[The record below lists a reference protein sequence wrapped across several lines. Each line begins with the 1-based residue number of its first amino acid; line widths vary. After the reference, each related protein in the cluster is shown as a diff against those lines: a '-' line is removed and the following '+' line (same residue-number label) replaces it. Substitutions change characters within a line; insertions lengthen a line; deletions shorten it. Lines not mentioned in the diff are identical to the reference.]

1 MYHDY
6 YNLVEL
12 PFEGTPD
19 PRFFFES
26 EQHREALA
34 ATEYTV
40 RARKGF
46 ALITGVIGAGK
57 TMIARAIAQKC
68 AGACRIIHL
77 LHGLHTREEVLLQI
91 VAELGVKPTA
101 ADRASLLFVVR
112 DQLLRQA
119 LAGEPVCVIV
129 DEAQTLSDEALDELR
144 LLSNFDTPTERSSQV
159 VLIGQTELR
168 QRLLVPELAPLRQR
182 LAMARTLGPL
192 SEKDTAAY
200 IAHRIAVASRCPKDP
215 GVSFTDDAVREIH
228 GRSGG
233 APRAINLLCD
243 NCLLLGFVKEA
254 RQITPN
260 IVRRVVADILPA
272 LDSAPASY
280 LAPANAPRLTLARAS

>member
-6 YNLVEL
+6 YNLVDL

-68 AGACRIIHL
+68 AGSCRVIHL
-77 LHGLHTREEVLLQI
+77 LHGLQTREEVLRQI
-91 VAELGVKPTA
+91 VVELIAKPA
-101 ADRASLLFVVR
+101 ALDRASLLFCVR
-112 DQLLRQA
+112 DQLLRYA
-119 LAGEPVCVIV
+119 LAGEPVCVIA

-144 LLSNFDTPTERSSQV
+144 LLSNFDTPTERALQV
-159 VLIGQTELR
+159 VLIGQSELR

-182 LAMARTLGPL
+182 MAMARTLGPL
-192 SEKDTAAY
+192 SETDTGAY
-200 IAHRIAVASRCPKDP
+200 IAHRIGVASRIPKDP
-215 GVSFTDDAVREIH
+215 GVSFTDEAVRDIYA
-228 GRSGG
+228 RSGG
-233 APRAINLLCD
+233 APRAINLICD
-243 NCLLLGFVKEA
+243 SCLLLGFVKEA

-260 IVRRVVADILPA
+260 IVRRVIADILPA

-280 LAPANAPRLTLARAS
+280 LAPAHTPRLTLARAS